1 MAVNL
6 EQRVK
11 TSFTSELVMPSVS
24 TENYDVVSKLER
36 RLKAFL
42 KNPEW
47 IYETLSLIDKAQ
59 KNFLNLNEYELWALR
74 RLDLNYEIQNN
85 NLVVSDRYNNVLS
98 QSQLSS
104 LKSKIISLT
113 VNHASKVL
121 KDTSLHHMEESF
133 KRVLRKAIS
142 KELNQEE
149 VSILKDAYLK
159 VENGKVVNLKGNQVK
174 LPRLGFLTFFGF

>member
-11 TSFTSELVMPSVS
+11 TSFTSELIMPSVE
-24 TENYDVVSKLER
+24 TQNYDIVSKLER
-36 RLKAFL
+36 RLKSFL

-47 IYETLSLIDKAQ
+47 IYETLSLIEKAQ
-59 KNFLNLNEYELWALR
+59 KNFLNLNEYELWSLR

-85 NLVVSDRYNNVLS
+85 NLVLSDRYNNVLS
-98 QSQLSS
+98 TSQLSS
-104 LKSKIISLT
+104 LKAKIISLT

-133 KRVLRKAIS
+133 KRVLRKSVS